1 MRVGRVVDLT
11 VPLDDGT
18 QVFPG
23 DPPVATAPALT
34 HVEHGVAVAHVRM
47 GSQSGTHVD
56 APRHVLPGGTSVD
69 ALSPGLFVAPAV
81 FADLRGHPPRSLIG
95 AEALAPWLPALGPGT
110 ALVLHTGWAAARGTD
125 DYWAHPALHPA
136 AAAAVLARGVLTLA
150 VDAPSVDP
158 TDQGPGPADAA
169 RLPVHHLVAGA
180 GGVVVENLTG
190 LEQVD
195 FADPLLSVLPLR
207 LTGADGAPC
216 RAVALQVL
224 P

>member
-1 MRVGRVVDLT
+1 MRIGRVVDLS
-11 VPLDDGT
+11 VPLDEAT

-23 DPPVATAPALT
+23 DPRVATEPALT
-34 HVEHGVAVAHVRM
+34 HAEHGVAVAHLRL

-56 APRHVLPGGTSVD
+56 APRHVLAGAPGVD
-69 ALSPGLFVAPAV
+69 ALAPGLFVAPAV
-81 FADLRGHPPRSLIG
+81 VADLRGLGPRSLVTEG
-95 AEALAPWLPALGPGT
+95 TLAPWLPALGPGT
-110 ALVLHTGWAAARGTD
+110 ALVLHTGWASAYGSD

-136 AAAAVLARGVLTLA
+136 AAAAVLARGVRTVA

-158 TDQGPGPADAA
+158 TVLDAGRPA
-169 RLPVHHLVAGA
+169 LPVHHLVAAA

-190 LEQVD
+190 LERVD

-216 RAVALQVL
+216 RAVALEVL

>member
-1 MRVGRVVDLT
+1 
-11 VPLDDGT
+11 
-18 QVFPG
+18 VFPG

-34 HVEHGVAVAHVRM
+34 HAEHGVAVAHLRM

-56 APRHVLPGGTSVD
+56 APRHVLPGGQTVD
-69 ALSPGLFVAPAV
+69 ALSPSLLVTPALV
-81 FADLRGHPPRSLIG
+81 ADLRGRPPRSLIG
-95 AEALAPWLPALGPGT
+95 EEALAPWLPALGPGI
-110 ALVLHTGWAAARGTD
+110 ALVLHTGWAAAYGTD
-125 DYWAHPALHPA
+125 DYWTHPALHPA
-136 AAAAVLARGVLTLA
+136 AAAAVLARGVRTLA

-158 TDQGPGPADAA
+158 TVLAPGQADAS

-190 LEQVD
+190 LERVD

-216 RAVALQVL
+216 RAVALKVL